1 MPIFGRQAQHHYA
14 KYNEEAPK
22 EKHGSKVA
30 EIKERPRQ
38 GPNEDEQPALDGSN
52 PTDR

>member
-1 MPIFGRQAQHHYA
+1 MPILGRQAQHHYA
-14 KYNEEAPK
+14 KYNEETTK
-22 EKHGSKVA
+22 EKHGPKVA

-38 GPNEDEQPALDGSN
+38 YSNEDEQPALDGSN